1 MRAARALWDLPW
13 EVLYLWYE
21 SGTAEH
27 DERMIKNINNSLMT
41 RAI

>member
-13 EVLYLWYE
+13 EALCFWRE
-21 SGTAEH
+21 SGNAEH